1 MSPTLD
7 EIKKIFEIDV
17 KDNSTNDEDA
27 VYDQIKT
34 STDRTFEEKSKEIKE
49 ILKDVKEDEVTVAV
63 PVAVETKTEEP
74 EIEVKKEE
82 PKVVQ
87 EIVVEKKIDETVEI
101 DFEKEMESHK
111 EETEIVK
118 NQEVSTTTKEELP
131 AKEEVEET
139 SSSPISSSIKLDD
152 WNLQS
157 PSPSFDRFYQ
167 EKKRTLDHL
176 MRGDEKKP
184 FGKYKKELKLS
195 AVNTSIPTY
204 DSAAVVARIREI
216 QCWRDRVAQIQMD
229 CRYIMWEMALDM
241 LKGLL
246 ARVIYLKPAAKQPGI
261 NYEHLGDMEFYFA
274 ELKDTYTAAEIVYKN
289 LSNAYETL
297 SRQLPFIQPHP
308 EKTVYEKKPFDLAD
322 TQVFVKPAEKIEKKE
337 VPEQLKDFDELVDA
351 KIEEVVKKDVNLE
364 DAAHEVGW
372 GDLF

>member
-1 MSPTLD
+1 MAPTLD

-17 KDNSTNDEDA
+17 KDNLSSNDEDA
-27 VYDQIKT
+27 IYDQVKSS
-34 STDRTFEEKSKEIKE
+34 STNRTFEEKNKEMKE
-49 ILKDVKEDEVTVAV
+49 ILKDVKEEVVVIPIVA
-63 PVAVETKTEEP
+63 ETKS
-74 EIEVKKEE
+74 EE
-82 PKVVQ
+82 PKVIQ
-87 EIVVEKKIDETVEI
+87 EVIVEKKIDEKVEI
-101 DFEKEMESHK
+101 DFEKEMESL
-111 EETEIVK
+111 EEEEAESIK
-118 NQEVSTTTKEELP
+118 NQKTSTKEN
-131 AKEEVEET
+131 EVEEIEEKP
-139 SSSPISSSIKLDD
+139 SPISSSIILDD

-176 MRGDEKKP
+176 MRGGDEKKP
-184 FGKYKKELKLS
+184 FNKYKKELKLA
-195 AVNTSIPTY
+195 AVNTSISTY

-216 QCWRDRVAQIQMD
+216 QSWRDRVSQIQMD

-297 SRQLPFIQPHP
+297 SRQLNFVQPHP
-308 EKTVYEKKPFDLAD
+308 EKFVYDKKSPDLSQ
-322 TQVFVKPAEKIEKKE
+322 TSFVPLEQPVKEKKE

-351 KIEEVVKKDVNLE
+351 KIEEVVKKEINLE
-364 DAAHEVGW
+364 DAAQEIGW